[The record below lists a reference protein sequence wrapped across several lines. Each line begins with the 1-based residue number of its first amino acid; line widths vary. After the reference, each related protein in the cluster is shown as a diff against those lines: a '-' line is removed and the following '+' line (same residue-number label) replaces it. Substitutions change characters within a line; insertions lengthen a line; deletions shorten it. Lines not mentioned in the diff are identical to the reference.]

1 MAAAVKPRLAD
12 KRASSTKAKTSTAKT
27 TKSGDEIWDELLAS
41 PESDAFLKKLS
52 AQAHQDYLDGNVEP
66 GGFGDG
72 VEE

>member
-1 MAAAVKPRLAD
+1 VSAK
-12 KRASSTKAKTSTAKT
+12 KASPSLQ
-27 TKSGDEIWDELLAS
+27 DELLAT
-41 PESDAFLKKLS
+41 PESKAFLKKLA